1 MIMDL
6 SLSLAL
12 AALVALL
19 GIGAHSWWSTRRAR
33 PRQADPL
40 ATLRQMSPAR
50 REPSLDGPSEP
61 VEAGLDAGQ
70 ASSEGDPG
78 AAAPA
83 GTDPFQLPVGRPA
96 GARQGTRLDALIDV
110 IVTLPVDAPVSG
122 EIAVAHLPP
131 SRRAGHK
138 PLIIEG
144 LNAESGDWET
154 PVHGQRYSEFQAGVQ
169 LANRVGPLN
178 QIEYSEFVQKVQAFA
193 EAVGSMADFP
203 DMLEVVA
210 RSRELDAF
218 ASPRDLQLA
227 VGLRARAVPW
237 SVGYV
242 QQCGA
247 RHGFLPGAVPGRLV
261 LPGAGEGD
269 PPVLVL
275 SFDPQAALSDDP
287 QSAVVQE
294 VQISLDVAQTPREA
308 EPFPL
313 WHRTSRLLAAEMEAA
328 VVDDQGMELTLH
340 AFDGI
345 AKDLDRLYDALEA
358 RGLAAGSAVARRLF
372 S

>member
-1 MIMDL
+1 M
-6 SLSLAL
+6 
-12 AALVALL
+12 
-19 GIGAHSWWSTRRAR
+19 H
-33 PRQADPL
+33 
-40 ATLRQMSPAR
+40 
-50 REPSLDGPSEP
+50 
-61 VEAGLDAGQ
+61 
-70 ASSEGDPG
+70 G
-78 AAAPA
+78 AAAAA

-122 EIAVAHLPP
+122 EIAVAHLPA

-269 PPVLVL
+269 PARGHLDSTMHEL
-275 SFDPQAALSDDP
+275 N
-287 QSAVVQE
+287 AV
-294 VQISLDVAQTPREA
+294 IARATPRRLPLYVVLREA
-308 EPFPL
+308 
-313 WHRTSRLLAAEMEAA
+313 S
-328 VVDDQGMELTLH
+328 
-340 AFDGI
+340 DGWC
-345 AKDLDRLYDALEA
+345 LEC
-358 RGLAAGSAVARRLF
+358 GVCQCL
-372 S
+372 

>member
-1 MIMDL
+1 MDL

-40 ATLRQMSPAR
+40 ATLRQMTPPR

-61 VEAGLDAGQ
+61 LEAGD
-70 ASSEGDPG
+70 G
-78 AAAPA
+78 AAPLVAEDGRA
-83 GTDPFQLPVGRPA
+83 ASESQGAFELPVARPA
-96 GARQGTRLDALIDV
+96 GARRGTRLDALIDV

-122 EIAVAHLPP
+122 EVAVAHLPS

-144 LNAESGDWET
+144 LDAQTGDWET
-154 PVHGQRYSEFQAGVQ
+154 PAHGQRYTEFQAGVQ

-193 EAVGSMADFP
+193 EGVGSMADFP

-227 VGLRARAVPW
+227 VTLRARTVPW

-242 QQCGA
+242 QQCGS

-287 QSAVVQE
+287 QTAVVQE
-294 VQISLDVAQTPREA
+294 VQLSLDVAQTPREG

-328 VVDDQGMELTLH
+328 VVDDRGVELTLH

-345 AKDLDRLYDALEA
+345 AKDLDRLYDELEA
-358 RGLAAGSAVARRLF
+358 RGLAAGSPVARRLF

>member
-1 MIMDL
+1 MDL

-19 GIGAHSWWSTRRAR
+19 GIGAHSWWSTRRSR

-40 ATLRQMSPAR
+40 AILRQMTPPR
-50 REPSLDGPSEP
+50 REPSLDGPAEP
-61 VEAGLDAGQ
+61 LEAGDGTAPETAEDGRAGV
-70 ASSEGDPG
+70 ASPG
-78 AAAPA
+78 AF
-83 GTDPFQLPVGRPA
+83 DLPLARPA
-96 GARQGTRLDALIDV
+96 GSRPGTRLDALIDV
-110 IVTLPVDAPVSG
+110 IVTLPLDAPVSG
-122 EIAVAHLPP
+122 EIALAHLPS

-144 LNAESGDWET
+144 LNAESGDWEA
-154 PVHGQRYSEFQAGVQ
+154 PVQGQRYSEFQAGVQ

-178 QIEYSEFVQKVQAFA
+178 QIEYSEFVQKIQAFA
-193 EAVGSMADFP
+193 EGVGSIADFP

-210 RSRELDAF
+210 RSREIDAF

-227 VGLRARAVPW
+227 VALRSRAVPW

-242 QQCGA
+242 QQCGS
-247 RHGFLPGAVPGRLV
+247 RHGFLPGSVPGRLV

-275 SFDPQAALSDDP
+275 SFDSQAALSDDP
-287 QSAVVQE
+287 QTAVVQE
-294 VQISLDVAQTPREA
+294 VQLSLDVAQTPRESD
-308 EPFPL
+308 PFPL
-313 WHRTSRLLAAEMEAA
+313 WHRTSRLLAAEMEAT
-328 VVDDQGMELTLH
+328 VVDDRGMELTLH

-345 AKDLDRLYDALEA
+345 AKDLDRLYDELEA
-358 RGLAAGSAVARRLF
+358 RGLGAGSPVARRLF